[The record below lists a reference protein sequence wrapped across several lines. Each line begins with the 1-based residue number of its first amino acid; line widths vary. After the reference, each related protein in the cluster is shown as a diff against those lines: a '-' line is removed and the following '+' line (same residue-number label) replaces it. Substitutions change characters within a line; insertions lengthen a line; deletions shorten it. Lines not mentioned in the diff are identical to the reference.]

1 MPEST
6 MICLDNSEW
15 MRNGDYTPSR
25 LDAQQDA
32 ANLLSTTKCDMN
44 PENTV
49 GLLTMGCDRVELLA
63 SPTEDSG
70 RLLSSIAGV
79 GLGGKSSIC
88 SGIAIARLA
97 LKHRRNKNGEQR
109 IVVFIGSPVR
119 EALPELKKAGKMLRR
134 YNVGLDVV
142 SMGENEDNEEKLRV
156 LVEAASTKDAN
167 GMSNSHLITVP
178 AGVIPSD
185 VLISSPVLQ
194 AGFGAAYGSE
204 APAAGATGAAT
215 GGGAN
220 DFLGGIDPNLD
231 PEMAMALRVSMEE
244 YEAQERA
251 AKAAAEAQAGEKKEE
266 SNEMDVEEKP
276 GEASQPS
283 AAAEA
288 AEGAAAADAVD
299 EDDALLQQA
308 LAMSMADESPD
319 GMDQDPDLALAMQ
332 MSIQEDAPAP
342 EAEAEAETEGAKAS
356 SSSGDNQEFINPEF
370 VSQLLSNYQGV
381 DPQHPDIQAALA
393 NMNKPEDK
401 KDAKKGDDEKQDD

>member
-1 MPEST
+1 

-319 GMDQDPDLALAMQ
+319 GMDQVRSSLPKQLLVSDTVRSCELCRIRISPSRCRCRFRRTHRRPRRRRRRRRRAQRRLPLRATTRSSSIPSSCHSFFQTIRALIL
-332 MSIQEDAPAP
+332 SIQ
-342 EAEAEAETEGAKAS
+342 TS
-356 SSSGDNQEFINPEF
+356 
-370 VSQLLSNYQGV
+370 
-381 DPQHPDIQAALA
+381 
-393 NMNKPEDK
+393 KPPWRT
-401 KDAKKGDDEKQDD
+401 